1 MNSYIKC
8 TRETVAVPRV
18 RIEIGIPADMLL
30 SDLPD
35 LSVEA
40 CREIRDALRAMI
52 DTGAETYINDNRDG
66 DAPEWDENDLDEP
79 TGYEPMTLP
88 SEARDILLEQL
99 KRLDKIANAANTA
112 GLCAN
117 VDALYS
123 ITESMCKLAR
133 ELRE

>member
-1 MNSYIKC
+1 MRLGGRLRSSF
-8 TRETVAVPRV
+8 RGRALGGVVDV
-18 RIEIGIPADMLL
+18 RLAEQQVEAKG
-30 SDLPD
+30 
-35 LSVEA
+35 VEA

-66 DAPEWDENDLDEP
+66 DAREWDENDLDEP

-99 KRLDKIANAANTA
+99 KRLDKLAETADSA
-112 GLCAN
+112 GLCAGT
-117 VDALYS
+117 DALYS
-123 ITESMCKLAR
+123 ISQSMCAIAK